1 LGWNELDKTERNTAG
16 EWIVGARGQGSS
28 EYKATGTTNAINC
41 ISPAT
46 FFAAKYPVE
55 AKLRE

>member
-1 LGWNELDKTERNTAG
+1 MDSWG
-16 EWIVGARGQGSS
+16 RGQGSS

-46 FFAAKYPVE
+46 FFAAKCPVE
-55 AKLRE
+55 AKLKE